1 MIKEKMTPFY
11 DSTVKNIPLGRMGTA
26 DEVAAQVALLASPLA
41 AFTTGT
47 NVVIDGGLTKRI
59 QY

>member
-1 MIKEKMTPFY
+1 
-11 DSTVKNIPLGRMGTA
+11 MGSA
-26 DEVAAQVALLASPLA
+26 EEVAAQVALLASPRA

>member
-1 MIKEKMTPFY
+1 LI
-11 DSTVKNIPLGRMGTA
+11 
-26 DEVAAQVALLASPLA
+26 SPRGG
-41 AFTTGT
+41 FTTGT